1 MSNDS
6 TPLSD
11 NQENYSNS
19 GSWAL
24 GVVVPQNSQTDKGKV
39 QWQNVV
45 NVTVVFRAPNIT
57 RTDGTIYLV
66 MSLMTST
73 GAVIQAAAG
82 LYQNMSEWG
91 TYGMDIL
98 HPSSYPQDYNL
109 VVGKADPGITSGQLG
124 SMSLFLSSNNW
135 NLKLADLN
143 SSKSVSAAIGSAD
156 ILSTSLKIGDQFV
169 FALESYTSNS
179 TIFENMGNLTLE
191 SLLVDGAR
199 VTSGPYGY
207 FGWDNVHYPLFSVG
221 GASLPSFVALRVFS
235 NASAVWSYSPGWSS
249 GSPSIPIDF
258 TVVYL
263 IVGGVAALVISLT
276 TLVLLRRKVSHVR

>member
-1 MSNDS
+1 MSGHHRRARSSVIVLCCCIILVISVVFQSQRVDAARPLSLMSNDS

-98 HPSSYPQDYNL
+98 HPSS
-109 VVGKADPGITSGQLG
+109 
-124 SMSLFLSSNNW
+124 
-135 NLKLADLN
+135 
-143 SSKSVSAAIGSAD
+143 
-156 ILSTSLKIGDQFV
+156 
-169 FALESYTSNS
+169 
-179 TIFENMGNLTLE
+179 
-191 SLLVDGAR
+191 
-199 VTSGPYGY
+199 
-207 FGWDNVHYPLFSVG
+207 
-221 GASLPSFVALRVFS
+221 
-235 NASAVWSYSPGWSS
+235 
-249 GSPSIPIDF
+249 
-258 TVVYL
+258 
-263 IVGGVAALVISLT
+263 
-276 TLVLLRRKVSHVR
+276 

>member
-1 MSNDS
+1 
-6 TPLSD
+6 
-11 NQENYSNS
+11 
-19 GSWAL
+19 
-24 GVVVPQNSQTDKGKV
+24 
-39 QWQNVV
+39 
-45 NVTVVFRAPNIT
+45 
-57 RTDGTIYLV
+57 
-66 MSLMTST
+66 
-73 GAVIQAAAG
+73 
-82 LYQNMSEWG
+82 
-91 TYGMDIL
+91 
-98 HPSSYPQDYNL
+98 
-109 VVGKADPGITSGQLG
+109 
-124 SMSLFLSSNNW
+124 MSLFLSSNNW